1 MFLEDNKALVSDLNE
16 IMYKCPKC
24 GLEHEQKYFLKH
36 HRRVHGGIPEG
47 FENDMKFPCKKCS
60 ESFQTAT
67 HLSQHVYRHHPIDNL
82 PEILHCHLCNTS
94 LNFKTPGMLIS
105 HYRKEHGGAIPPMF
119 ENNPKF
125 ICSQCPNIYPSE
137 KSLKAH
143 IHHKHRRRI
152 VENKAA
158 KIERCAYCGKV
169 FQNKSRLSTHVLN
182 IHENSGAFP
191 CETCNRKFPS
201 ESTLFDHVK
210 LVHTKVSCEL
220 CNEVL
225 YNKFYLKRHKA
236 AVHGIIPQDSFK
248 CIACPMFFKAE
259 KSLISHVKSKH

>member
-1 MFLEDNKALVSDLNE
+1 MIKCKIKKIQNKVIVRLPIRKRWEQTKTFYHCSGLVNVV
-16 IMYKCPKC
+16 
-24 GLEHEQKYFLKH
+24 F
-36 HRRVHGGIPEG
+36 
-47 FENDMKFPCKKCS
+47 
-60 ESFQTAT
+60 
-67 HLSQHVYRHHPIDNL
+67 
-82 PEILHCHLCNTS
+82 
-94 LNFKTPGMLIS
+94 
-105 HYRKEHGGAIPPMF
+105 
-119 ENNPKF
+119 
-125 ICSQCPNIYPSE
+125 
-137 KSLKAH
+137 
-143 IHHKHRRRI
+143 
-152 VENKAA
+152 
-158 KIERCAYCGKV
+158 CGKV
-169 FQNKSRLSTHVLN
+169 FQNKSRLSTH